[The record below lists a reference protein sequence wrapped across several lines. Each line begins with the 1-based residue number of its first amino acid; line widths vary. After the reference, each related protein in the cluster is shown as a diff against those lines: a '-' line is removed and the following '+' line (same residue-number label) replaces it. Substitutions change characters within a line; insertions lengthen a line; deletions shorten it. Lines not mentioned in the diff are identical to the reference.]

1 MNTEIKIISV
11 PQLRHLVDAGQ
22 SRFKVKLA
30 PGISYK
36 KEIIPAEHGGYI
48 VTTFGNARVVTSEQL
63 DSQSDIVLN
72 QINKGRL
79 WTA

>member
-1 MNTEIKIISV
+1 M
-11 PQLRHLVDAGQ
+11 
-22 SRFKVKLA
+22 A

-48 VTTFGNARVVTSEQL
+48 VTTFGNARVVTGEQL

-72 QINKGRL
+72 QITKGRL